1 MAGVQI
7 GALHVSLSADS
18 AAFDQGMNNA
28 QQTADDSMSHIG
40 DNAKKLAGVLAGL
53 FAVDLIKDRIKEQ
66 IDYADGLAD
75 VAARAN
81 STAEALSAMEYALHF
96 NDATLEDYTGGL
108 QKLSLNMEAAAE
120 GSKAQAKLFET
131 IGISLRDQDG
141 QIRNAADVMLDFSD
155 VLASMDDGATKTSLA
170 MDVLGKS
177 AGPALLPHL
186 NQGSAAI
193 KELTAEAQKFNLVV
207 STDASNAAGQLNDSL
222 DKIGFAATGAW
233 RVLAVQLAPTLGS
246 ISENMLKGAQDTK
259 VMEGAAVALS
269 TAIKVMYTG
278 FSVSVIELKALGE
291 LIGKISAVAV
301 SAATGEFAQAA
312 AIWNDNSWKDKA
324 KVDLLALGDVWQDAG
339 KKATDSADA
348 QAEAQAK
355 SARTLEL
362 EKALAASAAADKA
375 KKSENPKD
383 NFQYGGLSNASDEY
397 QGIVNSENLSIINFN
412 AQEEIAAAQFSDMID
427 SMLVELDAAQT
438 IAGAQWEEFLDSELV
453 AIDAANVYKKT
464 AQNDFVAAFIQGD
477 LDRVNAVVTNGD
489 AELEA
494 RKAQMAATVTFFH
507 AGLASMAQGHGKA
520 AKAAQAIQKA
530 QALYEIGVNTYR
542 AAMGAY
548 AALAPIPFVGPA
560 LGVAAA
566 AAAIAMG
573 ASMAQGVL
581 SGGGGAGAITGS
593 APPALSNT
601 GAPTSQA
608 EQRQTEQQNQQV
620 TYLRIGENDV
630 LLGRTLLDLVGGAL
644 ADNGGEIKN
653 LRIIPA

>member
-18 AAFDQGMNNA
+18 AAFDQGMDNA
-28 QQTADDSMSHIG
+28 QQTADESMGKIG
-40 DNAKKLAGVLAGL
+40 ENAKKLAGVLAGL

-108 QKLSLNMEAAAE
+108 QKLSLNMAAAAE
-120 GSKAQAKLFET
+120 GSKAQAQLFET

-155 VLASMDDGATKTSLA
+155 VLAGMNDGATKTSLA

-186 NQGSAAI
+186 SQGSDAI
-193 KELTAEAQKFNLVV
+193 KELTAEAEKFNLVV
-207 STDASNAAGQLNDSL
+207 STDASKAAGQLNDNL
-222 DKIGFAATGAW
+222 DKLSFAATGAW
-233 RVLAVQLAPTLGS
+233 RVMAVQLAPMLGS

-259 VMEGAAVALS
+259 VMEGAALALS

-339 KKATDSADA
+339 QKATDSADA

-362 EKALAASAAADKA
+362 EKALAASGVADKP
-375 KKSENPKD
+375 KKLEKPKD
-383 NFQYGGLSNASDEY
+383 DFQYGGLKNASDEY
-397 QGIVNSENLSIINFN
+397 QSVVNAENSSNINYSANQDLNQAQKDKDWESMTTDLVDTTYEDTIKKNAAKLDLHKDFISSFLTMDSTRVNSSIT
-412 AQEEIAAAQFSDMID
+412 
-427 SMLVELDAAQT
+427 L
-438 IAGAQWEEFLDSELV
+438 
-453 AIDAANVYKKT
+453 
-464 AQNDFVAAFIQGD
+464 GD
-477 LDRVNAVVTNGD
+477 T
-489 AELEA
+489 ELEA
-494 RKAQMAATVTFFH
+494 KKKQNQETVAFFH

-560 LGVAAA
+560 LGIAAA

-608 EQRQTEQQNQQV
+608 EQRQTEQQNQQI

>member
-28 QQTADDSMSHIG
+28 QQTADESMGKIG

-96 NDATLEDYTGGL
+96 NDATLEDYTEGL

-193 KELTAEAQKFNLVV
+193 KELTAEAEKFNLVV
-207 STDASNAAGQLNDSL
+207 STDASNAAGQLNDNL
-222 DKIGFAATGAW
+222 DKLGFAATGAW
-233 RVLAVQLAPTLGS
+233 RVMAVQLSPMLAS
-246 ISENMLKGAQDTK
+246 ISENMLKGAQDTQ
-259 VMEGAAVALS
+259 VMEGAALTLS

-278 FSVSVIELKALGE
+278 FKASVIELTYFGDA
-291 LIGKISAVAV
+291 IGKISAVAV
-301 SAATGEFAQAA
+301 SAATGNFAQAK
-312 AIWNDNSWKDKA
+312 AIWDDNSGNIKA
-324 KVDLLALGDVWQDAG
+324 TAALNDLGDMWQG
-339 KKATDSADA
+339 VGQKATDSADA

-355 SARTLEL
+355 AARTLEL
-362 EKALAASAAADKA
+362 EKALAAAAAADKA
-375 KKSENPKD
+375 KKSATPKD

-412 AQEEIAAAQFSDMID
+412 AQEEVAAAQFSEMID
-427 SMLVELDAAQT
+427 SMLVELDAAQA

-608 EQRQTEQQNQQV
+608 EQRQTEQQNQQI
-620 TYLRIGENDV
+620 TYYRIPENSV
-630 LLGRTLLDLVGGAL
+630 LTGRMLIDLMDEAA
-644 ADNGGEIKN
+644 ADGKQPQNV
-653 LRIIPA
+653 RFIPA

>member
-28 QQTADDSMSHIG
+28 QQTADEAMGSIG
-40 DNAKKLAGVLAGL
+40 DKAKALAGVLAGL

-193 KELTAEAQKFNLVV
+193 KELTAEAEKFNLVV
-207 STDASNAAGQLNDSL
+207 STDASNAAGQLNDNL
-222 DKIGFAATGAW
+222 DKLGFAATGAW
-233 RVLAVQLAPTLGS
+233 RVMAVQLAPMLGS

-259 VMEGAAVALS
+259 VMEGAALALS
-269 TAIKVMYTG
+269 TAIKVIYTG
-278 FSVSVIELKALGE
+278 FKATVIQLEFFGDV
-291 LIGKISAVAV
+291 IGKVSAVAV
-301 SAATGEFAQAA
+301 TAATEGWAA
-312 AIWNDNSWKDKA
+312 ANKVWNDQSGNIKA
-324 KVDLLALGDVWQDAG
+324 TNAYMALGDMWQDVG
-339 KKATDSADA
+339 QKATESADA

-355 SARTLEL
+355 AARTLEL
-362 EKALAASAAADKA
+362 EKALATAAAADKA
-375 KKSENPKD
+375 KKSATPKD
-383 NFQYGGLSNASDEY
+383 NFQYGGLSNAADEY
-397 QGIVNSENLSIINFN
+397 QGIVNAENLSIINFN
-412 AQEEIAAAQFSDMID
+412 AQEEIAAAQFSEMID
-427 SMLVELDAAQT
+427 SMLIELDAAQT
-438 IAGAQWEEFLDSELV
+438 IAGAQWEEFLDGELV
-453 AIDAANVYKKT
+453 QIDAANVYKLN
-464 AQNDFVAAFIQGD
+464 AQKDFIAGFLT
-477 LDRVNAVVTNGD
+477 LDQDRINGVITNGN

-494 RKAQMAATVTFFH
+494 RKAQMAQTVSFFNQ
-507 AGLASMAQGHGKA
+507 GLSAMAQGQGKA

-560 LGVAAA
+560 LGVIAAG
-566 AAAIAMG
+566 AAITFG
-573 ASMAQGVL
+573 GVMAQGVL
-581 SGGGGAGAITGS
+581 SGGGGGSAITGG
-593 APPALSNT
+593 APPALSAT

-608 EQRQTEQQNQQV
+608 EQRETEKQNQT
-620 TYLRIGENDV
+620 TYVRIPEDSI
-630 LLGRTLLDLVGGAL
+630 LTGRMLIDFIDEAVG
-644 ADNGGEIKN
+644 DNKQPQN
-653 LRIIPA
+653 FRFIPA